1 MKLTIINVS
10 KKCNK
15 WVESVNKINMT
26 ENWIKS
32 EYKLNTLRFMN
43 RARREKI
50 WVKKD
55 RNLSNVEKLK
65 IFTCAMFTT

>member
-10 KKCNK
+10 KKCNN
-15 WVESVNKINMT
+15 WVESVNKMNMT